1 MLRLIAAVIALI
13 YSSAFAAGV
22 PVSEASVREML
33 AVAEVRKLVDGMK
46 PQFEAFIKTSMQQA
60 MGGRVL
66 SPDEQ
71 KIADKMGSKMAEIM
85 SAEMSWEK
93 LEPLYLIIYQ
103 RSFTQE
109 EVDGMLAFYKSP
121 AGVALVRKMPLVMK
135 ESMNAMQQLM
145 GPLMERIQKAT
156 EEAVAEINV
165 ENHKNDNPPTL
176 PSH

>member
-1 MLRLIAAVIALI
+1 MLRLFVVSIALI
-13 YSSAFAAGV
+13 YATAFAAAD

-33 AVAEVRKLVDGMK
+33 TVAEVRKLVDSMK
-46 PQFEAFIKTSMQQA
+46 PQFEAFMKTSMQQA
-60 MGGRVL
+60 MGSRVL

-71 KIADKMGSKMAEIM
+71 KIADRMGSKMAKMM

-121 AGVALVRKMPLVMK
+121 AGVALIKKMPLVMK
-135 ESMNAMQQLM
+135 ESMDAMQQLM

-156 EEAVAEINV
+156 EEAVAEINE
-165 ENHKNDNPPTL
+165 ENRKNDSQRTL
-176 PSH
+176 SPK